1 MSVLTPSS
9 NTRVIRDAD
18 FAKRLT
24 QACDAL
30 SLIPPKHSGRQSWIQ
45 REMTKAGEEISSETV
60 RKWFQGE
67 AKPRPDK
74 VAKLAQILQ
83 VDVSWLSLGVGAAVE
98 PRQRRVRNAMADGA
112 VNLVAGLI
120 QMDGGHPA
128 FPEAKDT
135 PVDLHAI
142 IKGAKYD
149 LHVSL
154 GEIEGKAAVFAVPA
168 RHEDVLVLGV
178 LRRGMTIDIVEIT
191 NEMIDT
197 GKPAAGGINVTVSLA
212 DVEKHRIS
220 GFANRL

>member
-1 MSVLTPSS
+1 MPAPTLS
-9 NTRVIRDAD
+9 NTNRVIRDPD

-30 SLIPPKHSGRQSWIQ
+30 PLIPPKHSGRQSWIQ
-45 REMTKAGEEISSETV
+45 REMTKAGEEITSETV

-120 QMDGGHPA
+120 QMDGGHLA
-128 FPEAKDT
+128 FPDSIDT

-154 GEIEGKAAVFAVPA
+154 GEVEGKAATFPVPV
-168 RHEDVLVLGV
+168 RHEEVLELGV
-178 LRRGMTIDIVEIT
+178 LRRGMTIDIIEIT
-191 NEMIDT
+191 SEMIDA
-197 GKPAAGGINVTVSLA
+197 GKPAAGGINVTVSLSE
-212 DVEKHRIS
+212 VEKARIE
-220 GFANRL
+220 GFSRRL